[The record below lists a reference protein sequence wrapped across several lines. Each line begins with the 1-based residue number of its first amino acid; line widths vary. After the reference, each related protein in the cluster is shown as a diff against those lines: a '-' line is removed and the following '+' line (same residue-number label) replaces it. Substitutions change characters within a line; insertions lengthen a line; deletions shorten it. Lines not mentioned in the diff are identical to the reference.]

1 MSQRSV
7 KDCAAAPVGGSSPV
21 HVPEKDKNDVE
32 LSQED
37 LTITKSRVSNTGP
50 ATSMELQEDSESG
63 LFNGTEKEM
72 SPSTSKL
79 TKKESLKVQKLNY
92 KQEKKRATQELL
104 SNLKDPSVVIRADCL
119 KVRGTLKSWTKMW
132 CVLKPGVFLIYK
144 DRKSEHWVGTVM
156 LNVCELI
163 ERPSK
168 KDGFCFKL
176 YHPLDQSIWAVK
188 GPEGE
193 AVGSITQPLPSSYL
207 IVRSA
212 SESHGRCWMDALELA
227 LRCSTLHKR
236 TSTKDGK
243 EASVEPGWNDM
254 SGTPSSL
261 MPLLN
266 PSDMHTHPKHLTDAE
281 QEGTPFA
288 GQGIRWDSPE
298 PPNGLSPHPEE
309 SDEDGTAE
317 RTEDSDSDVSDRQ
330 DGGSQSGGSHSNGG
344 SPFSAESQTEWT
356 TYVEEANEEL
366 GEVGEAAQ
374 TETVSEENKGL
385 IWTLLKQVR
394 PGMDL
399 SKVVLPTFIL
409 EPRSFLDKLSDYYY
423 HADLL
428 SKASLEENA
437 YMRMKKVVQWYL
449 SGFYK
454 KPKGLKKPYNPII
467 GEIFRCLWVHPET
480 DSKTFYIAEQVSHHP
495 PVSAFY
501 ISNRKDGFCI
511 SGSILAKSKFYG
523 NSLSAILDGEGTLT
537 FLNRG
542 EDYIMTMPYAHCKG
556 ILLGTMTLEFGGKVM
571 IECEKTGYKAEVE
584 FKLKPFLGSSD
595 TLNMITGKI
604 KLGKQTLC
612 TLEGHWDQEV
622 FIQENGSTAS
632 EPFWTPTV
640 EIRNQ
645 RLQRCIV
652 PQNEQFPFESEWLWQ
667 HVTQA
672 ILDRDQNLATHEKSL
687 LEEAQRQSARHR
699 KETGTIWLPRL
710 FHQDISGSWHYRY
723 SDTRPWDALND
734 VLQFE
739 KYGVI
744 RAKMKH
750 GPCIAPVLG
759 LGGASVGSKNYHS
772 DELDLLKHKGNI
784 HRRKCSTPDPQHQ
797 DSSDNDGRS
806 EKSMR

>member
-37 LTITKSRVSNTGP
+37 LTITKSR
-50 ATSMELQEDSESG
+50 SESG

-366 GEVGEAAQ
+366 GEFFFQVGEAAQ